1 MKEEEEERENNRR
14 LFALSEFGSALSA
27 ADAFISRQHP
37 LAVAS
42 TAIREDVSLQA
53 SSSFV
58 LRASEIQLS
67 SFVLKKKKKKKGVMI
82 SLYLFYDKKKE
93 AKKREKKEKKRKRDH
108 YRT

>member
-1 MKEEEEERENNRR
+1 
-14 LFALSEFGSALSA
+14 LCHWGW
-27 ADAFISRQHP
+27 I
-37 LAVAS
+37 V
-42 TAIREDVSLQA
+42 TREDVSLQA

-108 YRT
+108 YRTCMMIPAPS